1 VSQVVRE
8 RGGHRGL
15 GRHYPTCVRQ
25 QRGEQ
30 GALARPDDGRWIPVG
45 VGDLDWP
52 KHPVAHGTSMYLLV
66 LAAA

>member
-1 VSQVVRE
+1 MRK
-8 RGGHRGL
+8 
-15 GRHYPTCVRQ
+15 

-30 GALARPDDGRWIPVG
+30 GALPRPDDRRWIPVG